1 MGGAVD
7 EGVASE
13 VVRAAVAGGD
23 AAYGGEGA
31 ATEGAAATTGAD
43 DAATGNV
50 SATAAADD
58 APQDGGEPG
67 HPIRPE
73 FRDACFRQKRKKGK
87 YRLVEPPLLDGPV
100 ADTHAHVVMLRDPAL
115 ELARCALNGVTFVV
129 CMEDVK
135 EPWERT
141 FEQTEAWTAQAAA
154 ILPDVRQ
161 ATLDALDASD
171 AEWAPAV
178 RAAFAERTAGMVADT
193 AACRRAIPRVRIAVG
208 CHPHNASYYDDEMEA
223 TLRHLLRDPRVCG
236 LGEVGLDYHYD
247 FSPRDAQR
255 EVFRRQIRIAHE
267 AGLPLILHLREAH
280 DEALAIMREEGF
292 PAGGTLLHCF
302 NLDAATL
309 VPWVEAGC
317 HVAIGGPVT
326 FKTFDE
332 LRAAVHDVPA
342 DRLLTETDSPYM
354 TPEPMRGSLC
364 GPAHTVFTAAR
375 LAEELGFPP
384 GEERA
389 AFLQGMLDNA
399 RALLDREPTAWQR
412 GA

>member
-1 MGGAVD
+1 MAED
-7 EGVASE
+7 MLH
-13 VVRAAVAGGD
+13 
-23 AAYGGEGA
+23 
-31 ATEGAAATTGAD
+31 TEGAAAQ
-43 DAATGNV
+43 
-50 SATAAADD
+50 AAAPSGVREERTALGGAAYESAAKKSVNATVASDGVPQESV
-58 APQDGGEPG
+58 PQDGAPERPA
-67 HPIRPE
+67 RPE

-100 ADTHAHVVMLRDPAL
+100 ADTHAHVVMLRNPAL

-141 FEQTEAWTAQAAA
+141 FEQTEAWVAQAAA

-161 ATLDALDASD
+161 ATLDALDASE

-178 RAAFAERTAGMVADT
+178 RAAFAERTAAMVAD
-193 AACRRAIPRVRIAVG
+193 AAASERAIPHLRIAVG
-208 CHPHNASYYDDEMEA
+208 CHPHNASYYDDEMES
-223 TLRHLLRDPRVCG
+223 TLRRLLHDSRVCG

-309 VPWVEAGC
+309 APWVEAGC

-326 FKTFDE
+326 FKTFDD

-375 LAEELGFPP
+375 LAEELGFAE
-384 GEERA
+384 GEGRA

-399 RALLDREPTAWQR
+399 RGLLDREPTAWQL